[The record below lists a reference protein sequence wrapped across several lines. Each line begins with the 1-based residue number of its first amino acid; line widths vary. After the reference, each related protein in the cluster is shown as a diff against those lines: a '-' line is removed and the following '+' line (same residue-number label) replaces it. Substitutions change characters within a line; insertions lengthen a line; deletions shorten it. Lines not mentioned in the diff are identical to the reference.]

1 MFWDPLVSVD
11 LNKIGVNNIYI
22 DNWVDTMLYTRTK
35 KMWGYDKMYIRP
47 KDHFYIGI
55 HARNTRQLPYNVEV
69 TVGDQYLGS
78 EFVVDKELIAYGDV

>member
-1 MFWDPLVSVD
+1 
-11 LNKIGVNNIYI
+11 
-22 DNWVDTMLYTRTK
+22 MLYTRTEK

-69 TVGDQYLGS
+69 TVGNEFLES
-78 EFVVDKELIAYGDV
+78 AEFVGDKALIAYSNI